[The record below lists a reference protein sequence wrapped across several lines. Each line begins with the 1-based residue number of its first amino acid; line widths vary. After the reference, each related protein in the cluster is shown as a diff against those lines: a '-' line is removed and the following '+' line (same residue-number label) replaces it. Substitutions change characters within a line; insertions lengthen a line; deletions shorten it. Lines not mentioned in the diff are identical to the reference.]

1 MHKII
6 LQAKPIDTNKLK
18 LTLLKPSISL
28 IFKVVAKGRIGFF
41 CFVFA
46 ATFAS
51 QGKLVAAEL
60 PKNDTTHPKVA
71 QIPSGTSK
79 SPSKQEQQLTGDSE
93 LGTLRVQE
101 QELQA
106 PPPERI
112 GHLFGQVGYFQS
124 NNIFSG
130 VDPVD
135 DGLFS
140 SGLTLSIVPKLGAKT
155 SLVTAID
162 GRMIRYSN
170 HFDAN
175 YNQLRLRTGIR
186 QQLSP
191 NMFGEIG
198 WNNQQL
204 FSSKSG
210 DRFLNENALRLALQ
224 RQDKISNRLWLYS
237 FYEFRLGSAE
247 PDSRSRVINSFSTDL
262 IYYIQPRLQVGLEYQ
277 LALSDFTQNDRNDT
291 YHLLLGSLTY
301 ETSRDSQ
308 ISVQGGYS
316 FGNSSDR
323 SIDFNNLFFSV
334 NYSIE
339 LGSF

>member
-1 MHKII
+1 MK
-6 LQAKPIDTNKLK
+6 KLK
-18 LTLLKPSISL
+18 LLSFRASLSLSLKGGT
-28 IFKVVAKGRIGFF
+28 KGGIGFL
-41 CFVFA
+41 CFLAIA
-46 ATFAS
+46 AITYSSESIALAS
-51 QGKLVAAEL
+51 SRQEKT
-60 PKNDTTHPKVA
+60 NHSTHISRARIKVA
-71 QIPSGTSK
+71 QSIPTTQ
-79 SPSKQEQQLTGDSE
+79 SPSKQGKTNTPQRDSE
-93 LGTLRVQE
+93 LGTLRLQE
-101 QELQA
+101 QELQFPA
-106 PPPERI
+106 PERV
-112 GHLFGQVGYFQS
+112 GYVFGRVGYFQS

-140 SGLTLSIVPKLGAKT
+140 SGLTLSITPKLGAKT

-162 GRMIRYSN
+162 GSVIRYTDRS
-170 HFDAN
+170 DAS
-175 YNQLRLRTGIR
+175 YNQLKLRAGIR

-191 NMFGEIG
+191 NMFGEVG

-224 RQDKISNRLWLYS
+224 RQDKISDRLWLYS
-237 FYEFRLGSAE
+237 FYEFRLGSAD
-247 PDSRSRVINSFSTDL
+247 PDNRSRVINSLSTDL
-262 IYYIQPRLQVGLEYQ
+262 IYYLQPRLQLGLEYQ
-277 LALSDFTQNDRNDT
+277 LALSDFTQSDRNDT

-323 SIDFNNLFFSV
+323 NIDFNNLFFSV
-334 NYSIE
+334 NYTIE
-339 LGSF
+339 LGKF

>member
-1 MHKII
+1 MK
-6 LQAKPIDTNKLK
+6 KLK
-18 LTLLKPSISL
+18 LLSL
-28 IFKVVAKGRIGFF
+28 SSSLFLPFQGGTKGGIGFL
-41 CFVFA
+41 CFLVIA
-46 ATFAS
+46 AIAYPS
-51 QGKLVAAEL
+51 KSIAL
-60 PKNDTTHPKVA
+60 PSSRHETTNYSTHISSVSIKVA
-71 QIPSGTSK
+71 QSIPAH
-79 SPSKQEQQLTGDSE
+79 QQLSKPGKTNTPQTGDSE

-101 QELQA
+101 QELQS

-140 SGLTLSIVPKLGAKT
+140 SGLTLLVAPKLGAKT

-162 GRMIRYSN
+162 GRVIRYSN
-170 HFDAN
+170 HSNAN
-175 YNQLRLRTGIR
+175 YNQLRLRAGIR

-210 DRFLNENALRLALQ
+210 DRFLNENALRLVLQ

-247 PDSRSRVINSFSTDL
+247 PDSRSRVINSLSTDL
-262 IYYIQPRLQVGLEYQ
+262 IYYVQPRLQLGLEYQ
-277 LALSDFTQNDRNDT
+277 LALSDFTHERNDT

-334 NYSIE
+334 NYTVE
-339 LGSF
+339 LGKF